1 MAGVDLRH
9 ILLDLLPSSDM
20 TKRCRELG
28 IQHHLEKIIPD
39 LWAIN
44 AVIRDATIRARTQPN
59 VDMWM
64 ADAGA
69 AIADV
74 QNLLDRILEWPGRAA
89 APSNPLLRS
98 FRVAFRLSI
107 LHELKE
113 MGLRLKELV
122 LWGSAL
128 DLRKEMMDAMD
139 PCDEEYLYVL
149 GEEVEGRDEDRDNI
163 IEILQQNQSSSN
175 NGEPFVIEIH
185 DEWSVRSLSSTGK
198 TTLARMIYHH
208 PWVRQ
213 HFHHRIW
220 VDVSFDLSWDQLSI
234 GREFARCITGESC
247 DHLQSH
253 QAIWLLVNERLGQRR
268 YLLILNDILY
278 YDDREEGLK
287 DKWDQLKHNL
297 LHVGG
302 IGSTVII
309 TTNHMQPIHIFGSRE
324 YLLHGLSEDSW
335 IKLVMRDTF
344 IGSAQDKENTCTINF
359 LLQFA
364 EQQYQTLKGETIS
377 GKKLDGSPLL
387 AKTLGSIFRYT
398 EVSRWQEVAYDLS
411 SYSDVWRPY
420 SNVRHHQHF
429 KLMSLQNLSTKLARL
444 RLYGSLCN
452 LDRSNYSMEDY
463 MHMMI
468 AEDLMPQ
475 QSFDAEKMYRLIR
488 EIELEFSTL
497 DSDYYMRTRIGQDSI
512 RIPKQC
518 CHLCLVDYDS
528 NFDFD
533 SDDAS
538 TFPTAL
544 SAGVIKRLRTLILQ
558 TAEEF
563 LKEGEKCQITEIPS
577 AMFTNL
583 IHLRILHLSHCR
595 IQRLPNTIAKL
606 ISLRYLDLSYTEI
619 QALPKYI
626 FNLQNLKILKLTHCE
641 KFQKLS
647 KSIHKLKNLLIL
659 KLAYCQKLQMLP
671 ESIIT
676 LTNLQELDVEGCQW
690 LVKLPEGLDSMKKLT
705 ILNVEKCV
713 SLTRLP
719 HGIGQL
725 TNLQKLLMHA
735 ITDSLTSIILELQ
748 SLTNLKELR
757 LKKLDGLSSAEDA
770 RALKLKDKIFLKC
783 LALCWEWCDM
793 EVALVSDAT
802 LLHEQVLEDLQPN
815 LALEKLEII
824 SYMGKKLPSW
834 MACKEGNLRHLREI
848 KLVNLRK
855 CERLPPLGQ
864 LSYLKTVEISGMDSI
879 SAVDDAFYGD
889 GNGDTFPRLETLIFS
904 EMPLLERWP
913 KAKGEGDV
921 FPVLRTLI
929 LIQCPKFKELHV
941 RPSTTREF
949 LILEL
954 WLNNDKLLT
963 SEFVGWQNLKDV
975 RVLEI
980 TGCEELRCLPQGIK
994 YLKNLSDLYI
1004 IRCNNLI
1011 SFPDWLAELPSLDPW
1026 EEHRIP
1032 FDLIVR
1038 DCAMLSFIPERLKPS
1053 PHFRMNIKGCPKLGV

>member
-9 ILLDLLPSSDM
+9 ILLDLLPSFDM
-20 TKRCRELG
+20 KERCRELG
-28 IQHHLEKIIPD
+28 IQHHLQNIIPD
-39 LWAIN
+39 LWAII
-44 AVIRDATIRARTQPN
+44 AVIRDATMRAWTQPD
-59 VDMWM
+59 VEMWT

-74 QNLLDRILEWPGRAA
+74 HNLLDRILEWPGRAA

-98 FRVAFRLSI
+98 FLGIRVAFRLSI
-107 LHELKE
+107 LQELKE

-139 PCDEEYLYVL
+139 PCDEEYSYVL
-149 GEEVEGRDEDRDNI
+149 GDEVVGRDEDRDNI
-163 IEILQQNQSSSN
+163 IEILRQNQSSSN
-175 NGEPFVIEIH
+175 NGEPFVIVIH
-185 DEWSVRSLSSTGK
+185 DKGSWSGK

-220 VDVSFDLSWDQLSI
+220 VDVSIDLSFDELSI
-234 GREFARCITGESC
+234 GREFARSITGDSC

-268 YLLILNDILY
+268 YLLILNDIY
-278 YDDREEGLK
+278 YDYMEEGLK

-297 LHVGG
+297 LRVGG

-309 TTNHMQPIHIFGSRE
+309 TTKYSTIFGSRD
-324 YLLHGLSEDSW
+324 YSLAGLSKDAW
-335 IKLVMRDTF
+335 IKLFMRETL
-344 IGSAQDKENTCTINF
+344 IGSAQDKENTCTINL

-364 EQQYQTLKGETIS
+364 EQQYKTHN
-377 GKKLDGSPLL
+377 GSPML
-387 AKTLGSIFRYT
+387 AKTLGSIFRYA

-411 SYSDVWRPY
+411 CHSDVWRPY
-420 SNVRHHQHF
+420 SNVKHHQHF

-452 LDRSNYSMEDY
+452 LGQPSYLKEDY
-463 MHMMI
+463 MLMMI

-488 EIELEFSTL
+488 EIELQFSTL
-497 DSDYYMRTRIGQDSI
+497 DSDYYMRTRIGQNSI

-518 CHLCLVDYDS
+518 CHLCLLVNSNDS
-528 NFDFD
+528 F
-533 SDDAS
+533 

-544 SAGVIKRLRTLILQ
+544 SAGVTKRLRTLILQ
-558 TAEEF
+558 TDEEMAESDQ
-563 LKEGEKCQITEIPS
+563 KCQIKEIPA
-577 AMFTNL
+577 AMFINL
-583 IHLRILHLSHCR
+583 VRLRILHLSHCR
-595 IQRLPNTIAKL
+595 IQQLPNTIAKL
-606 ISLRYLDLSYTEI
+606 VSLRYLNLSYTEI

-626 FNLQNLKILKLTHCE
+626 FNLQNLKILKLAHCE

-676 LTNLQELDVEGCQW
+676 LTNLQELDIKGCQW
-690 LVKLPEGLDSMKKLT
+690 LVKLPQGLDSMKKLT
-705 ILNVEKCV
+705 ILNVDKCV

-719 HGIGQL
+719 HGIRQL
-725 TNLQKLLMHA
+725 TNFQKLSVYA
-735 ITDSLTSIILELQ
+735 TADSLASIILELQ
-748 SLTNLKELR
+748 SLVNLKELR
-757 LKKLDGLSSAEDA
+757 LKKLNGLSSVEDT
-770 RALKLKDKIFLKC
+770 RALKLQDKILLKC
-783 LALCWEWCDM
+783 LTLCWEWWDM

-815 LALEKLEII
+815 RALEKLEIA

-834 MACKEGNLRHLREI
+834 MACKKKNLWHLTEI
-848 KLVNLRK
+848 KLVNLK
-855 CERLPPLGQ
+855 QCERLPPLGQ
-864 LSYLKTVEISGMDSI
+864 LSRLKTVEISGMDSI
-879 SAVDDAFYGD
+879 TTVDDAFYGD
-889 GNGDTFPRLETLIFS
+889 GNGDGDTFHSLRTLIFS
-904 EMPLLERWP
+904 EMPMLERWL
-913 KAKGEGDV
+913 KAKGKGDM
-921 FPVLRTLI
+921 FPRLQRLI
-929 LIQCPKFKELHV
+929 LIQCPKFKELDV
-941 RPSTTREF
+941 P
-949 LILEL
+949 LIRRWGFSLSL

-963 SEFVGWQNLKDV
+963 SEFVGWQNLIHV
-975 RVLEI
+975 RILEI
-980 TGCEELRCLPQGIK
+980 TGCEELMRCLPQGIK
-994 YLKNLSDLYI
+994 HLKSLYQLEI

-1011 SFPDWLAELPSLDPW
+1011 SLPDWLAELKSL
-1026 EEHRIP
+1026 EYV
-1032 FDLIVR
+1032 IVQ
-1038 DCAMLSFIPERLKPS
+1038 DCAMLSFIPERLKQS
-1053 PHFRMNIKGCPKLGV
+1053 PRFHIWIEGCPKLQL